1 MNFAFYQ
8 GGITNRFP
16 TKNINLV
23 ELAALITSDRYKVVV
38 LRLQAEEV
46 VKNQKEIK
54 KTLDYVTPGG
64 TFHPYRQADY
74 CQERSGLIV
83 IDLDD
88 VENLY
93 ATKIQLE
100 QDPYARM
107 IFVSPSGTGLKVL
120 VAIETTKEHK
130 DYFNDLSFYF
140 QREYNLKPDSS
151 GSDISRACYLSYDPD
166 LFFNE
171 GSQVWKYRGLKPQKE
186 ETKNL
191 VSTEN
196 KKRSTGQKNLK
207 QIRALVDQIEANGL
221 DITTDYGKEWLLI
234 AFSLSTLGEDGR
246 ELFHRVSRQN
256 PGYDEQETDAKFTN
270 ALKESRFTNPAKFF
284 SICQDYGMDITLGK
298 GKKAQ
303 AEGEPATEAATEGES
318 QPEQPKPE
326 KAQPVKER
334 SRRLSTAM
342 TSVHYDDE
350 EMTLLVKSGKNWV
363 TCCDGY
369 FFYLR
374 YVTEDEQENVS
385 WIIEFQPFGKEQ
397 SFTLE
402 LTNKEFLSPDSFDE
416 AIASRGLAL
425 NAGKAE
431 LKLIRTYNFQK
442 WGVKKAVKVIR
453 FGFHEQSNTY
463 FFSNKAF
470 NGEIVEPDENNII
483 HTNGKHVVLPSLNDD
498 LDDRFILTPA
508 PMSFNQWYEL
518 YVKAYLWDNA
528 FLPVCFYLTS
538 LFRDV
543 ALAHKKIA
551 PLLYVY
557 GVAGTGKSSVLRSLT
572 NLFGREQPEIN
583 LKADNTDA
591 VVPKMLSIVSN
602 GLVQFDEMTD
612 DSKFQGMFQA
622 SYDNIGRMRT
632 PDNARG
638 KLDFESIDVKS
649 MIMLTANHMPK
660 YQPFLERCLFMI
672 NNNKKKTEDQR
683 KNWEILQDLGKGGLA
698 GISVEL
704 FHHRELVKREYS
716 KAYNT
721 LLRKFKS
728 LFPGD
733 EIYERNFNN
742 VTQLLT
748 VAYILKVNGKID
760 LGMEEC
766 DEPDVL
772 DAFAQIAYQQI
783 IFQHRILSE
792 KSALSEFIEMI
803 QWLYDNNK
811 IYEGVHFRFDGP
823 FVMLRFSSIY
833 TSFKQQYY
841 FQYQQPA
848 PTKDAIE
855 EEIIQFETP
864 APREEI
870 FKGIRFRD
878 PDNPE
883 EQKLKDKVN
892 HSCVMTY
899 TRLQERYGLDLMA
912 KRT

>member
-1 MNFAFYQ
+1 MSDTIPFRFERHPKKKGTCPGCGGKGMFRFYEDLNGNRLSEDFGKCDRTAKCGYFAPPSGQVFESNPDYVPEPEPEIVFPEGETLKKITDDLGKATSNFHAFARKLTIPNEHLEKWLVGTNPKGMTSFVMKNRDGQVMNVKWIRYNENGKRGHDEFDEYSLKQ
-8 GGITNRFP
+8 LPPDSGRKYGICLYGEHLLTQDKAIP
-16 TKNINLV
+16 VCLV
-23 ELAALITSDRYKVVV
+23 ESEKTAVLASFFYPSYTWLACGSANGLTAAKITALIGRKVYW
-38 LRLQAEEV
+38 LADAD
-46 VKNQKEIK
+46 KA
-54 KTLDYVTPGG
+54 G
-64 TFHPYRQADY
+64 RQEA
-74 CQERSGLIV
+74 
-83 IDLDD
+83 
-88 VENLY
+88 
-93 ATKIQLE
+93 
-100 QDPYARM
+100 
-107 IFVSPSGTGLKVL
+107 
-120 VAIETTKEHK
+120 
-130 DYFNDLSFYF
+130 
-140 QREYNLKPDSS
+140 SS
-151 GSDISRACYLSYDPD
+151 L
-166 LFFNE
+166 
-171 GSQVWKYRGLKPQKE
+171 
-186 ETKNL
+186 KNL
-191 VSTEN
+191 VKFKVKHKIVDLFPERN
-196 KKRSTGQKNLK
+196 DGWDIADGIVAGLRPDLK
-207 QIRALVDQIEANGL
+207 EAMNSA
-221 DITTDYGKEWLLI
+221 EWVRL
-234 AFSLSTLGEDGR
+234 EV
-246 ELFHRVSRQN
+246 EEK
-256 PGYDEQETDAKFTN
+256 PKQET
-270 ALKESRFTNPAKFF
+270 
-284 SICQDYGMDITLGK
+284 
-298 GKKAQ
+298 
-303 AEGEPATEAATEGES
+303 
-318 QPEQPKPE
+318 PKPE
-326 KAQPVKER
+326 KA
-334 SRRLSTAM
+334 RRISTAE
-342 TSVHYDDE
+342 TSVIYDTKDKIIQ
-350 EMTLLVKSGKNWV
+350 VQSSKNWV

-369 FFYLR
+369 LFYLR

-385 WIIEFQPFGKEQ
+385 WIIEFLPINEKEK
-397 SFTLE
+397 FTLE

-425 NAGKAE
+425 NGGKSE

-442 WGVKKAVKVIR
+442 FGVKKAVKVIR
-453 FGFHEQSNTY
+453 FGYHESSNTY

-470 NGEIVEPDENNII
+470 NGQVIEPDENNII
-483 HTNGKHVVLPSLNDD
+483 HTNDMHVVLPSLNDD
-498 LDDRFILTPA
+498 IDDRFILTP
-508 PMSFNQWYEL
+508 PPISFNQWFEI

-538 LFRDV
+538 LFRDI
-543 ALAHKKIA
+543 ALSHNKIA

-572 NLFGREQPEIN
+572 NLFGKEQPEIN

-591 VVPKMLSIVSN
+591 VVPKMISLVSN

-638 KLDFESIDVKS
+638 KLDFESIEVKS
-649 MIMLTANHMPK
+649 LIMLTANHMPK

-683 KNWEILQDLGKGGLA
+683 RNWEQLKDLGRNGLA
-698 GISVEL
+698 GLSVEL
-704 FHHRELVKREYS
+704 LHHRDLIKKEYPT
-716 KAYNT
+716 AYNK

-728 LFPGD
+728 LFPGG

-760 LGMEEC
+760 LGMESVSET
-766 DEPDVL
+766 DVL
-772 DAFAQIAYQQI
+772 EEFAGIAYQQI

-792 KSALSEFIEMI
+792 KSALSEFMEMV

-811 IYEGVHFRFDGP
+811 IFDGIHFRFDGY
-823 FVMLRFSSIY
+823 FVMFRFSSIY
-833 TSFKQQYY
+833 TTFKQQYY

-864 APREEI
+864 RSKEEI

-899 TRLQERYGLDLMA
+899 DKLVERFGLDLTA
-912 KRT
+912 KKTIS